1 MAVTT
6 AATTTISTSLFAV
19 AALCLFL
26 SCFLG
31 SLQSPVLF
39 IKPNTAIDAAIPVP
53 EGMML
58 FDHEGVAAD

>member
-19 AALCLFL
+19 AALCLIFL

-31 SLQSPVLF
+31 SL
-39 IKPNTAIDAAIPVP
+39 
-53 EGMML
+53 
-58 FDHEGVAAD
+58 